1 MRIAFAGTPSV
12 AIPTLDSLI
21 DSEHEVVCVITQPP
35 APQGRSKK
43 LVPSAVAEFASSK
56 NLTIFDPESINTPE
70 SIEHLKSLNV
80 DIAVVVAY
88 GQLLK
93 PQTLAVLPRGWI
105 NAHFSLLPTWRG
117 AAPVQAAIIH
127 GDELTGVTTFQLEAG
142 MDTGPIYGQVT
153 TEINSDETAGQLL
166 ERLSHMGADLVLKTL
181 DAISA
186 GESKPVPQ
194 SESEVSYAPK
204 LLPKDGQI
212 KWAHPALAISR
223 HIRGFTPSPG
233 AWTVLDDNRIEV
245 AMVEICEHS
254 ELSPGELRMDKNE
267 VFVGTGS
274 TDVKLTDV
282 KPAGKGWMQA
292 SAWARGLR
300 TSNGVFQHA

>member
-12 AIPTLDSLI
+12 AIPTLNSLLN
-21 DSEHEVVCVITQPP
+21 SEHEVVCVITQPP
-35 APQGRSKK
+35 APQGRSKT
-43 LVPSAVAEFASSK
+43 LVPSAVAEFAKSK
-56 NLTIFDPESINTPE
+56 NLSIFEPVSINTQE
-70 SIEHLKSLNV
+70 SLDRLKSLNA

-93 PQTLAVLPRGWI
+93 PQTLEVFPHGWI
-105 NAHFSLLPTWRG
+105 NAHFSLLPAWRG

-127 GDELTGVTTFQLEAG
+127 GDELTGVTTFQLESG
-142 MDTGPIYGQVT
+142 MDTGPIFGQVT
-153 TEINSDETAGQLL
+153 TEIKSDETAGQLL
-166 ERLSHMGADLVLKTL
+166 ERLSNLGADLVLKTL
-181 DAISA
+181 EAIST
-186 GESKPVPQ
+186 GTSIPVTQ

-212 KWAHPALAISR
+212 NWAHPALAISR
-223 HIRGFTPSPG
+223 HIRGFTPNPG

-245 AMVEICEHS
+245 ATVEICDHT
-254 ELSPGELRMDKNE
+254 ELSPGALRIEKND
-267 VFVGTGS
+267 VYVGTGS

-300 TSNGVFQHA
+300 NSNGAFKNA